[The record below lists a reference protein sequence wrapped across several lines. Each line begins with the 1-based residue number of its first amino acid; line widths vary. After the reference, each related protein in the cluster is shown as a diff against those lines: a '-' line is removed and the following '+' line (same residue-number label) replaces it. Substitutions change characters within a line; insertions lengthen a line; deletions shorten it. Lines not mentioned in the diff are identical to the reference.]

1 MPPARWRGPGQ
12 HRQTAVGPAG
22 CGWVLGSRR
31 RRGGLIQTLKEGE
44 FLTELARHLVPMR
57 QVMSEA
63 FYKQLIAAIAVPS
76 TDGNPFVAS
85 EQIG

>member
-1 MPPARWRGPGQ
+1 
-12 HRQTAVGPAG
+12 
-22 CGWVLGSRR
+22 
-31 RRGGLIQTLKEGE
+31 
-44 FLTELARHLVPMR
+44 MR